1 MALNKS
7 EFSVI
12 TEGEKR
18 QFIMEIEK
26 NTIDNMKKSNFD
38 VTDDQ
43 DNEVN
48 LTEIASNPKDEQY
61 DLRVENEIVQDDMT
75 ADQVV
80 ASVNDLFAA

>member
-1 MALNKS
+1 
-7 EFSVI
+7 
-12 TEGEKR
+12 
-18 QFIMEIEK
+18 MEIEK

>member
-7 EFSVI
+7 ESSVI

-48 LTEIASNPKDEQY
+48 LTEIASNPKGEQY